1 MQFKIV
7 ENFKI
12 DTLDQFV
19 SNELLPSWK
28 DEGRHLNAF
37 VPEYKT
43 LIRLTGIQIK
53 NNILK
58 YMIKLITKHALLL

>member
-19 SNELLPSWK
+19 SNELFPSWK

-43 LIRLTGIQIK
+43 LIRLTGIQK
-53 NNILK
+53 K
-58 YMIKLITKHALLL
+58 K